1 MLGVETFLEGVVH
14 GVDGGFALFV
24 TVHGVE
30 VGFLDE
36 KENYEKRRENA
47 NDNNL

>member
-36 KENYEKRRENA
+36 KENYEERRENA